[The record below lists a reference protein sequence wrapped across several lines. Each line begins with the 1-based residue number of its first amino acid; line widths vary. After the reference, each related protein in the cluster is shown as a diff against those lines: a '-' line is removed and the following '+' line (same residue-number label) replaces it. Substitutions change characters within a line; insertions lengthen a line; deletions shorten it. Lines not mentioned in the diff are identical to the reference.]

1 MRKNDSFTYF
11 NLLILCIWPK
21 VINKVKVTH
30 QGQGHIKV
38 KVKYLRPFKFYVAH
52 TICKWVVCIGLKCY
66 LLSLGSDLQMGLDVE
81 QMDNEILQSI
91 APGNIPPDPT
101 LMVSKINSDDTEIL
115 DEQAALDE
123 EDNRE
128 PTKSEADNKLWKRK
142 GQLVVQSFQLAQN

>member
-1 MRKNDSFTYF
+1 
-11 NLLILCIWPK
+11 
-21 VINKVKVTH
+21 
-30 QGQGHIKV
+30 
-38 KVKYLRPFKFYVAH
+38 
-52 TICKWVVCIGLKCY
+52 
-66 LLSLGSDLQMGLDVE
+66 MGLDVE

-91 APGNIPPDPT
+91 APGNILPDPT

-115 DEQAALDE
+115 AEQAALDE